1 MRLPKNQP
9 KRPLL
14 RRRRPPS
21 DSLTMD
27 ARTQIESA
35 LRQTAGWM
43 GLTSQLGEPA
53 PAVAPAVVSP
63 VAEAA
68 VEVPEVGQASRQ
80 ASVIAGMTNA
90 LADVLQPTVKKE
102 APLSIVQQIDEI
114 LQGMLAGTEFEGKQ
128 VYLAEDP
135 KKGVIVRV
143 ENDTYEGVNAVPE
156 GKIKTLLRTAVT
168 EWERRQELNRRRQK
182 V

>member
-1 MRLPKNQP
+1 
-9 KRPLL
+9 
-14 RRRRPPS
+14 
-21 DSLTMD
+21 
-27 ARTQIESA
+27 
-35 LRQTAGWM
+35 
-43 GLTSQLGEPA
+43 
-53 PAVAPAVVSP
+53 VSP